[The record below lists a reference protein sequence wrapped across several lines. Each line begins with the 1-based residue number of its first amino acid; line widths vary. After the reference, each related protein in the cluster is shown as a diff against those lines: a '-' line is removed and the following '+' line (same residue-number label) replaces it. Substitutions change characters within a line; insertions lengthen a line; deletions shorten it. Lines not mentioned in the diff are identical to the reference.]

1 MLIFRYI
8 IRETFKAQMA
18 IFLVLLVIFVSQQF
32 VQILT
37 EASEGQLPAQLI
49 MMVLGLQLPSLAA
62 LLLPISLFLGVLMA
76 QGRLYADHEMAVFH
90 ACGVSEWYITRV
102 TLAFAGVLAIL
113 TAVLTLWLSPWAM
126 AQEQN
131 IADRVRSESGVSV
144 LQAGRFQQAVQQRA
158 VIFIERQGESGEL
171 QEVFVAQLPARSEL
185 TAADAQA
192 SVVMAARGRIETAA
206 NGAQMMVLEEGR
218 RYAQSLGSL
227 EHQVMSFEQYQ
238 LQIREQ
244 EVAEGSRRE
253 EAIPTRELWNDDS
266 YAAAAELQWRI
277 AIPLAMPLLI
287 LIAVPLSR
295 VNPRQGKFARMG
307 PALLIYLGYFMVLM
321 ATKRALA
328 DGSVP
333 VGLGLWW
340 IHGCLALIGISMLI
354 KERPAGY
361 KILAMFKLG
370 KKAEAANV

>member
-18 IFLVLLVIFVSQQF
+18 IFLVLLIIFVSQQF

-76 QGRLYADHEMAVFH
+76 QGRLYADHEMAVLH

-102 TLAFAGVLAIL
+102 TLAFAGGLAVL
-113 TAVLTLWLSPWAM
+113 TAILTLWLSPWAM

-158 VIFIERQGESGEL
+158 VIFIERQGENGEL
-171 QEVFVAQLPARSEL
+171 EEVFVAQLPARSEL
-185 TAADAQA
+185 TATDAQA

-244 EVAEGSRRE
+244 EVASGSRRA
-253 EAIPTRELWNDDS
+253 EAIPTLELWGDDS
-266 YAAAAELQWRI
+266 HAAAELQWRI

-333 VGLGLWW
+333 IGLGLWW

-354 KERPAGY
+354 KERPTGY
-361 KILAMFKLG
+361 KVRAMFRFN
-370 KKAEAANV
+370 KKTAATNV

>member
-18 IFLVLLVIFVSQQF
+18 IFVVLLTIFVSQQF

-37 EASEGQLPAQLI
+37 EASEGQIPAQLI
-49 MMVLGLQLPSLAA
+49 MLVLGLQLPSLAS

-102 TLAFAGVLAIL
+102 SLVFAGVLAL
-113 TAVLTLWLSPWAM
+113 VTALLTLWLSPWAL
-126 AQEQN
+126 AQEQS
-131 IADRVRSESGVSV
+131 IADRLRAEAGVSV
-144 LQAGRFQQAVQQRA
+144 LQAGRFQQAAQQRA
-158 VIFIERQGESGEL
+158 VIFIESQSENGEL
-171 QEVFVAQLPARSEL
+171 SEVFVAQLPARGE
-185 TAADAQA
+185 TAAEDVRA
-192 SVVMAARGRIETAA
+192 SVVMAARGRVETLA
-206 NGAQMMVLEEGR
+206 NGAQQMVLDEGR
-218 RYAQSLGSL
+218 RYSQSLVNL
-227 EHQVMSFEQYQ
+227 DHQVMEFDQYQ
-238 LQIREQ
+238 IQIREQ
-244 EVAEGSRRE
+244 EVASTGQRE
-253 EAIPTRELWNDDS
+253 EAIPTRELLGDS
-266 YAAAAELQWRI
+266 SPAAAAELQWRI

-328 DGSVP
+328 DGSLP
-333 VGLGLWW
+333 IELGLWW
-340 IHGCLALIGISMLI
+340 IHISLGIIGISLLL
-354 KERPAGY
+354 KERPSGY
-361 KILAMFKLG
+361 RVR
-370 KKAEAANV
+370 AAIKGRR